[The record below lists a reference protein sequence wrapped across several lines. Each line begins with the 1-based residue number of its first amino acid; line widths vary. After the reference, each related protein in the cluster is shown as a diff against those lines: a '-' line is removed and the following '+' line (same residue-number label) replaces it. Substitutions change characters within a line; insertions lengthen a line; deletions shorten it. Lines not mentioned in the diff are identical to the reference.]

1 MVAGGSPIE
10 LNKITEQN
18 TNILNQRFPHAQP
31 REHYSHDRLQPT
43 IELALKNYANKNKE
57 KSDTLRR
64 CRIMLVLVAKRLD
77 EKSFQ

>member
-10 LNKITEQN
+10 INKITEQN

-31 REHYSHDRLQPT
+31 RENYSHDRLQPT
-43 IELALKNYANKNKE
+43 IELALKNYANKE

-77 EKSFQ
+77 EKLFQ